1 MRSTFTAKL
10 IVLVTVATLSGA
22 VATVASSLIGA
33 QQNRDLEQ
41 VEYRLVPR
49 LELGPRLTTEFAQ
62 LARSMQDAVAAE
74 DAAQLSSTAD
84 LKARLIER
92 VDGASELLTPEHAAA
107 LHDAIEAYYQSA
119 HAVSQR
125 MLAGETGEQLLDE
138 MQSMQ
143 NRQKDVEK
151 LIAKHV
157 VLDRS
162 QLVGAFNA
170 VRGANERANQF
181 RLAIGVAGLL
191 LMLGLSV
198 WLTTGLLR
206 SLRHLASG
214 FARFATGE
222 FDQPIPNAAT
232 TDLASLTQAA
242 NQMAGSLKQLAQA
255 QARDAWLKTARSGLS
270 DKLRGDM
277 TPTEMAQRAL
287 RFLATQIHAVA
298 GVLYLRGKAGT
309 LELRA
314 RLARSG
320 GQADAGG
327 AVDSEVSH
335 VVPGEG
341 LLGEAALSGEVV
353 VIEQVPAD
361 YLKVVSGLGAA
372 RPVELV
378 FLSLS
383 RKGRTVGVAEFALF
397 EKISEQHL
405 ELLRSVQEMLALAF
419 ETSLSRADL
428 EALLVE
434 LNEQATRLTAQ
445 EEELRLSNGELKAQQ
460 EELRVTNEMLETQ
473 RRALH
478 ESNTQIEKARVH
490 LQQKAEE
497 LTRVSSYKSQ
507 FLANMSHELRTPL
520 NSMLLLSHLLA
531 TNSAG
536 NLTSKQV
543 EHLQIIHSAGED
555 LLALINQILDLA
567 KIESGRQELNKQE
580 VPLEHFAAFSRRMF
594 SEVARTKSIGLEI
607 EIDQDLPATI
617 VTDIGRLERILVNLI
632 GNAIKFT
639 QAGSVSLRIQRPAA
653 GVTFQNPELGA
664 ADVVAF
670 AVKDTGPGIDPKS
683 HDRVFQPFEQ
693 VEADSTRRY
702 AGTGLGLAIARES
715 ALLLGGELQLR
726 STLGEG
732 STFICFLPVG
742 ALDQPRAPAPIPIE
756 ANRHLELAVPR
767 HGGAEET
774 RLLVIEDDPV
784 LSEQLVAIIKAR
796 KLGALT
802 ARTAEEGL
810 RLARD
815 ASVAGIILDVRLPDM
830 DGWSVMTR
838 LRNDSATRHIP
849 VHFITAIDKPEQGL
863 ALGAVGYLVKP
874 VTHSDLTN
882 AVSTLVR
889 PTDGARPHVLL
900 VEDDLHEG
908 RAILEYLASE
918 DVEATHVRN
927 ASAALA
933 ALKTEQFGCMILD
946 LGLPDGDGL
955 ALLEALKADAAREAP
970 RVLVHTGRALT
981 KHEIRQ
987 LETYA
992 QAVILKDAR
1001 SGERLVEEV
1010 RCFVKHIKEGAV
1022 SKRNGTPLPAPLPA
1036 VPDVSLAD
1044 TILLLAEDDMRTVYA
1059 LSALMLAKGAEVL
1072 VAENGKEALDLLREN
1087 PKVNAVLM
1095 DIMMPEMDGYEAIR
1109 QLRQDPR
1116 FAKLPVIA
1124 LTAKAMKGERERCL
1138 EAGATEYL
1146 SKPVEADQ
1154 LLGTLGRLLKREKVV
1169 APSQSS

>member
-1 MRSTFTAKL
+1 MRLTFTAKL
-10 IVLVTVATLSGA
+10 ILLVTVATLSGA

-33 QQNRDLEQ
+33 QQTRDLEQ
-41 VEYRLVPR
+41 VEFRLVPR
-49 LELGPRLTTEFAQ
+49 LELGPRLNAEFAQ

-74 DAAQLSSTAD
+74 DAAQLSSSAE
-84 LKARLIER
+84 LKDRLLDR
-92 VDGASELLTPEHAAA
+92 VDEASGLLTPEHTST
-107 LHDAIEAYYQSA
+107 LHKAIEAYYESA
-119 HAVSQR
+119 HTVAQR
-125 MLAGETGEQLLDE
+125 MLAGETGEELLAE
-138 MQSMQ
+138 MRTMQS
-143 NRQKDVEK
+143 RHKEVEG
-151 LIAKHV
+151 LIAKYV

-162 QLVGAFNA
+162 QLVEAFNS

-181 RLAIGVAGLL
+181 RLAIGVAGML

-198 WLTTGLLR
+198 WLGAGLLS
-206 SLRHLASG
+206 SLRHLTSG
-214 FARFATGE
+214 FARFATGD
-222 FDQPIPNAAT
+222 FDQPIPDAAT
-232 TDLASLTQAA
+232 ADLASLTQAA
-242 NQMAGSLKQLAQA
+242 NQMAGSLQRLAKE

-270 DKLRGDM
+270 DRLRGDIA
-277 TPTEMAQRAL
+277 PAEMAQRAL
-287 RFLATQIHAVA
+287 RFLAMQIHAVA
-298 GVLYLRGKAGT
+298 GVLYLRGKSGT

-314 RLARSG
+314 QLARSG
-320 GQADAGG
+320 EHESGPAD
-327 AVDSEVSH
+327 VQMPH

-353 VIEQVPAD
+353 VVDEVPAD
-361 YLKVVSGLGAA
+361 YLKVASGLGAA
-372 RPVELV
+372 GPVELV

-383 RKGRTVGVAEFALF
+383 RKGKTVGVAEFALF
-397 EKISEQHL
+397 EKISEQGL

-428 EALLVE
+428 EALLIE

-445 EEELRLSNGELKAQQ
+445 EEELRLSNRELKAQQ
-460 EELRVTNEMLETQ
+460 EELRVTNEVLDAQ

-478 ESNTQIEKARVH
+478 ESNTEIEKARVH

-497 LTRVSSYKSQ
+497 LARVSSYKSQ

-531 TNSAG
+531 ANSAG
-536 NLTSKQV
+536 NLTPKQV

-580 VPLEHFAAFSRRMF
+580 VPLEHFVEFTRRMF
-594 SEVARTKSIGLEI
+594 SEVARAKSIGLEI
-607 EIDQDLPATI
+607 EVEPNLPRTI
-617 VTDIGRLERILVNLI
+617 VTDIGRLERILVNLM

-639 QAGSVSLRIQRPAA
+639 QAGAVSLRIQRPSA
-653 GVTFQNPELGA
+653 GVSFKKAELAG

-670 AVKDTGPGIDPKS
+670 AVKDTGPGIDPAS
-683 HDRVFQPFEQ
+683 HERVFQPFEQ
-693 VEADSTRRY
+693 VEADSTRRF

-715 ALLLGGELQLR
+715 AVLLGGELQLQ
-726 STLGEG
+726 SALGQG
-732 STFICFLPVG
+732 STFTCYLPVG
-742 ALDQPRAPAPIPIE
+742 SSDRAQVPVPVPSATTTQP
-756 ANRHLELAVPR
+756 ELTMPR
-767 HGGAEET
+767 HSGVEEAC
-774 RLLVIEDDPV
+774 LLVIEDDPV
-784 LSEQLVAIIKAR
+784 LSEQLVAIIRAR

-830 DGWSVMTR
+830 DGWKVMER
-838 LRNDSATRHIP
+838 LRSDTATRHVP
-849 VHFITAIDKPEQGL
+849 VHFITAIDRPEQGF

-874 VTHSDLTN
+874 VTHADLTN

-889 PTDGARPHVLL
+889 PMDGARAHVLI
-900 VEDDLHEG
+900 VEDDMNEG
-908 RAILEYLASE
+908 RALLEYLARE
-918 DVEATHVRN
+918 DVEATHVHN

-933 ALKTEQFGCMILD
+933 ALKTKRFGCMILD

-955 ALLEALKADAAREAP
+955 ALLEALKADTTGEAP

-981 KHEIRQ
+981 KQEIRQ

-992 QAVILKDAR
+992 QAVIVKDAR

-1010 RCFVKHIKEGAV
+1010 RCFVKHIKEGAA
-1022 SKRNGTPLPAPLPA
+1022 SKRNGTPLLAPATSA
-1036 VPDVSLAD
+1036 ADVSLAD
-1044 TILLLAEDDMRTVYA
+1044 MTLLLAEDDMRTVYA
-1059 LSALMLAKGAEVL
+1059 LSALLLAKGAEVL
-1072 VAENGKEALDLLREN
+1072 VAENGREALELLKEN
-1087 PKVNAVLM
+1087 PNVQAVLM

-1109 QLRQDPR
+1109 RLRQDAR
-1116 FAKLPVIA
+1116 FSKLPVIA

-1138 EAGATEYL
+1138 DAGATEYL
-1146 SKPVEADQ
+1146 SKPVDADQ
-1154 LLGTLGRLLKREKVV
+1154 LLATLSRLLGKENVV
-1169 APSQSS
+1169 ASSQPS